1 MTDRRPIIGLV
12 LAITATGIMANTLL
26 SPAIPDILDEFGVG
40 DSGAGVLIASA
51 SLPGVVIAPIVGVL
65 ADRYGRRR
73 VLVPCL
79 LAFGGFGIAAVLAPT
94 FPALIAARLGM
105 GLGGAGLINLAVVL
119 IGDHWSGA
127 DRTRVIG
134 RNAAFLT
141 VCIAVFPLLG
151 GVLTQL
157 AGWRAAL
164 APYGVALATALLAM
178 KVLEPRAP
186 DRSRTIRQQLAGVGT
201 VARRPEIM
209 VMLAGGA
216 AAFVL
221 IFGVY
226 LSALPLHLEEQFG
239 YDAGV
244 RGVFLALPA
253 VSSTIVAFN
262 LGRLRARFGGRALF
276 VVCALLFAAG
286 FALVGAATTALVLVI
301 GGLVYGAGEGVL
313 IPGVQDRITE
323 LAPAEHRAA
332 IISVSVGAARLGQ
345 TVGPLGAALV
355 LTTASTTAVLFVG
368 AALSLGLVALFR
380 FGPYEPRA
388 ADPVRVTSPT
398 SQ

>member
-1 MTDRRPIIGLV
+1 MPDRRPIIGLI
-12 LAITATGIMANTLL
+12 LAVTATGIMANTLL
-26 SPAIPDILDEFGVG
+26 SPAIPDILDDFGVG

-51 SLPGVVIAPIVGVL
+51 SLPGIVIAPIVGVL

-79 LAFGGFGIAAVLAPT
+79 VAFGGFGVAAMLAPT

-105 GLGGAGLINLAVVL
+105 GLGSAGLINLAVVL
-119 IGDHWSGA
+119 IGDHWSDA
-127 DRTRVIG
+127 ERTRIIG

-141 VCIAVFPLLG
+141 ICIAVFPLIG
-151 GVLTQL
+151 GLLTQL

-186 DRSRTIRQQLAGVGT
+186 DRSRTIRQQLSGVGA
-201 VARRPEIM
+201 VARRPEIV
-209 VMLAGGA
+209 VMLTGGA
-216 AAFVL
+216 VAFVL

-253 VSSTIVAFN
+253 ASSTIVAFN
-262 LGRLRARFGGRALF
+262 L
-276 VVCALLFAAG
+276 
-286 FALVGAATTALVLVI
+286 VGAADRAKADATRTSLKTIAGAMDLYKTTYNEYPRDMRSLLNHNMVTTNTD
-301 GGLVYGAGEGVL
+301 GW
-313 IPGVQDRITE
+313 DR
-323 LAPAEHRAA
+323 
-332 IISVSVGAARLGQ
+332 
-345 TVGPLGAALV
+345 
-355 LTTASTTAVLFVG
+355 
-368 AALSLGLVALFR
+368 
-380 FGPYEPRA
+380 
-388 ADPVRVTSPT
+388 
-398 SQ
+398 